1 MSVLPGSPEPLP
13 GGGNFTLPLQ
23 PKGRASGV
31 AAARD
36 TRIDAVKGIG
46 IALVVIGHA
55 KGAPGLYT
63 VLTSALTMPL
73 FFFVSG
79 WLSSDGARAQQGLL
93 QRQRHLVKTLL
104 LPYAF
109 FFFCA
114 YAYWLLTRHIGEKA
128 VRWGSLPWW
137 DPLKGLVTG
146 LGPDLY
152 VNVAIWF
159 LPALFTTTF
168 FFNLG
173 RRWLEPPA
181 LVLVGIATTA
191 IWTSIAPL
199 PYRLPWGLDIVPVSL
214 FFYAA
219 GAAFRQW
226 GVLRQDRGFSAM
238 LLALAAPLWIWMSLR
253 NGRVDFNL
261 QGFGRHPLLL
271 IGAGVC
277 GIVVVMCLGELLKG
291 LGSLGWL
298 GRNTLVV
305 LCTHIVV
312 LMVTSGVAAVLKVSS
327 LHHGMG
333 WAVSVAFIALL
344 ASWPIHWCL
353 ARWAPWAIAAK
364 TLPRS
369 STRPA

>member
-1 MSVLPGSPEPLP
+1 MSALPGPPEPLS
-13 GGGNFTLPLQ
+13 GGGVSLPLE
-23 PKGRASGV
+23 PKGEANRVV
-31 AAARD
+31 AERDARVDAA
-36 TRIDAVKGIG
+36 KGIG

-55 KGAPGLYT
+55 KGASALYT
-63 VLTSALTMPL
+63 ILTSALTMPL

-79 WLSSDGARAQQGLL
+79 WLSMQGRQAQQGIL
-93 QRQRHLVKTLL
+93 QRQRQLVSSLL
-104 LPYAF
+104 VPYVF
-109 FFFCA
+109 FFLCS
-114 YAYWLLTRHIGEKA
+114 YAYWLLTRNVGEKA
-128 VRWGSLPWW
+128 ARWGGLPWW
-137 DPLKGLVTG
+137 DPLKGLFSG

-173 RRWLEPPA
+173 RRWLPIS
-181 LVLVGIATTA
+181 VLLMVAA
-191 IWTSIAPL
+191 AVAAAWAAVAPL
-199 PYRLPWGLDIVPVSL
+199 SHRLPWGLDVAPVSL
-214 FFYAA
+214 FFYVA

-226 GVLRQDRGFSAM
+226 GLLRPGKLFCWVL
-238 LLALAAPLWIWMSLR
+238 LVTAAPLWVWLSFH

-261 QGFGRHPLLL
+261 QGFGRHPILL
-271 IGAGVC
+271 IGAGLC
-277 GIVVVMCLGELLKG
+277 GIVVVMCQGELLKG
-291 LGSLGWL
+291 METLTWL

-312 LMVTSGVAAVLKVSS
+312 LMVTSGVASVMKLSGG
-327 LHHGMG
+327 HHGMG

-344 ASWPIHWCL
+344 ASWPIQWCL
-353 ARWAPWAIAAK
+353 ARFAPWAIAAK